1 MKLCL
6 KWHNLSLLYI
16 ALHCFTFGRRIYVRE
31 RQTPNPPD
39 RTARKIKKMKRLSLF
54 TICLIILI
62 GSWVVLR
69 FVVGGIVSVPI
80 PGSVIAMYMGLILIA
95 VLVHIS
101 VEDSLFREFLR
112 PSMRHSSITIAVS
125 AVALSRY

>member
-1 MKLCL
+1 
-6 KWHNLSLLYI
+6 
-16 ALHCFTFGRRIYVRE
+16 
-31 RQTPNPPD
+31 
-39 RTARKIKKMKRLSLF
+39 MKRLSLF

-69 FVVGGIVSVPI
+69 FAIGGIVSVPI

-112 PSMRHSSITIAVS
+112 PIHETLVDNNRRVRRRVIAVLIPLFLLGYTYS
-125 AVALSRY
+125 IIAQRANPPGSPRDAHPSPPA